1 MSDGVVRCGDSFET
15 LRLEAVS
22 ERNVMMAV
30 DKKLLKQS
38 RHLSLVLKK
47 FNNTELQ
54 KL

>member
-1 MSDGVVRCGDSFET
+1 VSDGVGRYGDSFET

-22 ERNVMMAV
+22 ERNVMIAR

-38 RHLSLVLKK
+38 RHLCLVKK
-47 FNNTELQ
+47 LNDT